1 MTLREQRQEEFANKW
16 IETGMFGILLISPRM
31 GKSRIAI
38 NTFNKLR
45 AKKILISYPTV
56 KIKDSWERE
65 FVKWNYQND
74 NITFTTH
81 LSLKKYVEEEYD
93 IVVIDEIHTLSI
105 AQIEQCQKLFIRN
118 RRILGLT
125 GSLSSNTEDLLARE
139 LSLIVVANYSIEQAI
154 SEGVITDYEIDV
166 IQVPLDNKIKQ
177 RFGRKIR
184 TEKQQFDIYGK
195 IIEKLEN
202 EGKNTKFMRLARMRI
217 IQGSIAKKQKTISL
231 IKEHINERILVFCG
245 LTKIADDLG
254 IPSYHSKS
262 EEKNI
267 FNDFVEGR
275 INHLAVIKIGS
286 VGTTY
291 TPLNFTIIS
300 SFDSNSENL
309 TQKILRVM
317 SMEYDNPEK
326 IAKII
331 IVSSDESIERN
342 WLSRALAMFNQ
353 EKINYL

>member
-1 MTLREQRQEEFANKW
+1 MTLREQRQEEFANRW
-16 IETGMFGILLISPRM
+16 IETGEFGILNLCPRFGKTRVGLLI
-31 GKSRIAI
+31 
-38 NTFNKLR
+38 FDKLQ
-45 AKKILISYPTV
+45 AKKILIAYPDL
-56 KIKDSWERE
+56 KIKDSWERD

-74 NITFTTH
+74 NVTFTTH

-93 IVVIDEIHTLSI
+93 IVVIDECHLLSQN
-105 AQIEQCQKLFIRN
+105 QIEQCQKLFIKNKRV
-118 RRILGLT
+118 LGLT

-154 SEGVITDYEIDV
+154 SEGVITDYEIN
-166 IQVPLDNKIKQ
+166 IIRVPLDNKIKQ

-184 TEKQQFDIYGK
+184 TEKQQFDAYSSV
-195 IIEKLEN
+195 IEKLE
-202 EGKNTKFMRLARMRI
+202 KNGRDTKFLRLARMRV

-231 IKEHINERILVFCG
+231 IEEHIDERILVFCG
-245 LTKIADDLG
+245 LTRIADDLG

-262 EEKNI
+262 SEKTL

-275 INHLAVIKIGS
+275 IGHLAVIRIG
-286 VGTTY
+286 GTGVTY

-300 SFDSNSENL
+300 FFDSNSENL

-317 SMEYDNPEK
+317 SLEYDNPEK
-326 IAKII
+326 TAKIFI
-331 IVSSDESIERN
+331 ISSTESIENR
-342 WLSRALAMFNQ
+342 WLEKALEMFNQ

>member
-16 IETGMFGILLISPRM
+16 IETGMFGVLLLSPRF
-31 GKSRIAI
+31 GKTLVAI
-38 NTFNKLR
+38 NIFNKLQSKR
-45 AKKILISYPTV
+45 ILISYPTV

-65 FVKWNYQND
+65 FVKWNYQN
-74 NITFTTH
+74 NNVTFTTH

-93 IVVIDEIHTLSI
+93 IVVIDETHTLSI
-105 AQIEQCQKLFIRN
+105 AQIEQCQKLFIKNKRV
-118 RRILGLT
+118 LGLT
-125 GSLSSNTEDLLARE
+125 GSLSSETEDLLARE

-177 RFGRKIR
+177 YFGRKIR

-231 IKEHINERILVFCG
+231 IKEHVDKRILIFCG

-254 IPSYHSKS
+254 ILSYHSKS

-317 SMEYDNPEK
+317 SMEYDNPGK